1 VQPGGGG
8 SPPACEIE
16 IACEATV
23 SDAVRD
29 AVPSLASTVNETD
42 PLPVCVS
49 PPTRSQS
56 TWLEADQAHAL
67 PVVTLAV
74 PLPPLDPKAV
84 VGADTENAQ
93 VGEVG
98 VVG

>member
-8 SPPACEIE
+8 SPPVCEIE
-16 IACEATV
+16 TAWEATV
-23 SDAVRD
+23 SDAVRE

-56 TWLEADQAHAL
+56 TWLDADQAHAL

-84 VGADTENAQ
+84 VGAATENAQ